1 MSGYDTY
8 KYHFDQKT
16 PYEEVCDVTNWKKY
30 TDSVTA
36 LIEMSNLCFDTDLFM
51 YMYNQPFFYH
61 TKHYINYS
69 QESVVNIATY
79 AST

>member
-1 MSGYDTY
+1 MSGYDTC

-36 LIEMSNLCFDTDLFM
+36 LIEMKDFEKVLD
-51 YMYNQPFFYH
+51 
-61 TKHYINYS
+61 K
-69 QESVVNIATY
+69 
-79 AST
+79 